1 MQPRFVSSCSVIV
14 SLDTDRHLAHPPP
27 TNRPDPQPQA
37 AAQRKAELQP
47 GHYVRVFG
55 HLKSYNGKWTVN
67 AFAVRAIHDFNEVG
81 G

>member
-1 MQPRFVSSCSVIV
+1 MTPPRP
-14 SLDTDRHLAHPPP
+14 R
-27 TNRPDPQPQA
+27 QPQA

-81 G
+81 GGFVVYLGVGWRGCV